1 MVILSELFHGKYFWH
16 RNSTVSPL
24 HKLHS
29 KNELFVDFAGGRSDD
44 GVFLAENP
52 WEDPEIESAIMEDNF
67 LKLKEIIEQM
77 NFTDS
82 DDENVV
88 PQSRERQ
95 GSSSEPA
102 GQSESMGTLH
112 G

>member
-1 MVILSELFHGKYFWH
+1 
-16 RNSTVSPL
+16 
-24 HKLHS
+24 
-29 KNELFVDFAGGRSDD
+29 
-44 GVFLAENP
+44 
-52 WEDPEIESAIMEDNF
+52 MEDNF

-77 NFTDS
+77 DFTDS
-82 DDENVV
+82 DDKNVV